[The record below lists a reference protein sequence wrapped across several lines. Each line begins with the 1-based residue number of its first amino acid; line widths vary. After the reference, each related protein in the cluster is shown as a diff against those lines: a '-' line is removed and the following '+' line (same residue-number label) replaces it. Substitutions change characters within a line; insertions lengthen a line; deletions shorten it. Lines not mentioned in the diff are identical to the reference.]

1 LILISPVTAFGESDK
16 EGAGKEVLS
25 SFAILYFGHL
35 QLTRFPQALLTHCF
49 LRSHKALGSGNYQ
62 HAVCFSLVKACS
74 EKPCYCR
81 EGLEMEARPAD
92 T

>member
-1 LILISPVTAFGESDK
+1 MPISSATAFGESDK

-35 QLTRFPQALLTHCF
+35 QLTWFPQVSLTLCC
-49 LRSHKALGSGNYQ
+49 LRSLEASGSGDYQ
-62 HAVCFSLVKACS
+62 HAVCFSPVEACS
-74 EKPCYCR
+74 EKPSYCR
-81 EGLEMEARPAD
+81 EGLEMEAKPTD